1 MQASSAGRV
10 KVLRATQQAIK
21 KRERGEKRREE
32 KRRERER
39 DTHKNREAHSA
50 SFHVF
55 FFGETKELETK
66 REKQRERER
75 VREKTSSPK
84 TSERVFIIGRRRSPR
99 REEAFLDIKT
109 LPSRTT
115 RILKKN

>member
-10 KVLRATQQAIK
+10 KVLCATQQAIK

-32 KRRERER
+32 RER
-39 DTHKNREAHSA
+39 DTHKEDTDKNREAHSA

-66 REKQRERER
+66 REKQRERE
-75 VREKTSSPK
+75 S
-84 TSERVFIIGRRRSPR
+84 
-99 REEAFLDIKT
+99 
-109 LPSRTT
+109 
-115 RILKKN
+115 

>member
-10 KVLRATQQAIK
+10 KVLCATQQAIK

-32 KRRERER
+32 RERHTKE
-39 DTHKNREAHSA
+39 DTDKNREAHSA

-66 REKQRERER
+66 REKQRERGGEGEG
-75 VREKTSSPK
+75 RE
-84 TSERVFIIGRRRSPR
+84 IGR
-99 REEAFLDIKT
+99 
-109 LPSRTT
+109 
-115 RILKKN
+115 

>member
-32 KRRERER
+32 RER
-39 DTHKNREAHSA
+39 DTHKEDTDNNREAHSV

-66 REKQRERER
+66 REKQRE
-75 VREKTSSPK
+75 S
-84 TSERVFIIGRRRSPR
+84 
-99 REEAFLDIKT
+99 
-109 LPSRTT
+109 
-115 RILKKN
+115 

>member
-39 DTHKNREAHSA
+39 HTHKED
-50 SFHVF
+50 
-55 FFGETKELETK
+55 TDKERETK
-66 REKQRERER
+66 RELERER

>member
-32 KRRERER
+32 
-39 DTHKNREAHSA
+39 
-50 SFHVF
+50 
-55 FFGETKELETK
+55 
-66 REKQRERER
+66 RERER

-84 TSERVFIIGRRRSPR
+84 TSERVFI
-99 REEAFLDIKT
+99 
-109 LPSRTT
+109 
-115 RILKKN
+115 